1 MNINFKKYSV
11 LPKMI
16 VFDLDYTL
24 WPLWVEMYTPP
35 FTVGK
40 NWKIK
45 DRTGSTAKPFQQVPM
60 ILKELKNQGIILGLA
75 SRTTAIEVI
84 LHISMF

>member
-1 MNINFKKYSV
+1 MNR
-11 LPKMI
+11 
-16 VFDLDYTL
+16 
-24 WPLWVEMYTPP
+24 
-35 FTVGK
+35 